1 MKHWNRFMFNTKKEE
16 ENSERLEIEEERR
29 YVMQRERAYGTG

>member
-1 MKHWNRFMFNTKKEE
+1 MKHWNRFMFNTKRE

-29 YVMQRERAYGTG
+29 DAMQRERAYGIG

>member
-16 ENSERLEIEEERR
+16 ENSERLEIEEEGE
-29 YVMQRERAYGTG
+29 MLCKEKEHTE